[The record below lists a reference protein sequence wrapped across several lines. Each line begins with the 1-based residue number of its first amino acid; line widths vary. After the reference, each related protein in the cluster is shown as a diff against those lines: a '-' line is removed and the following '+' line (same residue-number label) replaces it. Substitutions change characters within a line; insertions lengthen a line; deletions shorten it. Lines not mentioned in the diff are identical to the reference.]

1 MTTDIVLAK
10 PGERS
15 DIQLRA
21 AATVARFVNDN
32 LVVSLQG
39 KRYVTVA
46 GATMIASACGYS
58 VRETSSRYQTAQ
70 EPLPG
75 FWEVEAEVLDLET
88 GQVVGRG
95 KGLVADDE
103 PAWSKRPIFAKRAM
117 ASTRA
122 AGRALRLCIG
132 HLFVALGPGVQSV
145 TLEEMPNGDAPAGGQ
160 HSPAPVQAVQAKREF
175 VDPDPKRDDGKTK
188 GRLAKVWPPRDGK
201 KGIGIELETPAG
213 VIKFGVF
220 DRGPMEDARELEGSD
235 VEVSWVR
242 SKDGKYLNAK
252 GIVAIGPRVQLEV
265 DPESGVP
272 F

>member
-1 MTTDIVLAK
+1 MTTDIVLAQ

-32 LVVSLQG
+32 LVVPLQG

-58 VRETSSRYQTAQ
+58 VREVSSRYQPAQ

-95 KGLVADDE
+95 KGIVADDE
-103 PAWSKRPIFAKRAM
+103 PAWEKRPLFAKRAM

-132 HLFVALGPGVQSV
+132 HLFVALGPGVQTV
-145 TLEEMPNGDAPAGGQ
+145 TLEEMPNGEPPAGGQ
-160 HSPAPVQAVQAKREF
+160 HSPPPANPAEAKF
-175 VDPDPKRDDGKTK
+175 VGQKKGKYP
-188 GRLAKVWPPRDGK
+188 GVLSKVWPPREGK
-201 KGIGIELETPAG
+201 KGIGIEVTG
-213 VIKFGVF
+213 VEGVAKFGIF
-220 DRGPMEDARELEGSD
+220 DEGVMDDARELEGSD
-235 VEVSWVR
+235 VEVSWTR
-242 SKDGKYLNAK
+242 SKDGKWLNAD
-252 GIVAIGPRVQLEV
+252 GILPTRRVQLEV

>member
-21 AATVARFVNDN
+21 AGHVARYVNDH

-58 VRETSSRYQTAQ
+58 VRETSSRYQPAQ

-88 GQVVGRG
+88 GLIVGRG

-103 PAWSKRPIFAKRAM
+103 PAWGKRPIFAKRAM

-132 HLFVALGPGVQSV
+132 HLFVALGQGVQSV
-145 TLEEMPNGDAPAGGQ
+145 TLEEMPTHEPAEV
-160 HSPAPVQAVQAKREF
+160 PADRPAAAETRRDF

-213 VIKFGVF
+213 VVRFGVF
-220 DRGPMEDARELEGSD
+220 DKGPMEDAKDLEGSD
-235 VEVSWVR
+235 VEVAWVR

-252 GIVAIGPRVQLEV
+252 GILPTRRVQLEV